1 MMAGQA
7 QHVPDG
13 MKRPPARF
21 ERGSRSR
28 SGRAADAEALWKAAA
43 EVATEHRVV
52 RAAKVLGLVASG
64 RTIMILSPGS
74 STGVQKGVVESAT
87 SLA

>member
-21 ERGSRSR
+21 ERGEQVQIGAGCRCRSALESRSR
-28 SGRAADAEALWKAAA
+28 GG
-43 EVATEHRVV
+43 HRTPSV